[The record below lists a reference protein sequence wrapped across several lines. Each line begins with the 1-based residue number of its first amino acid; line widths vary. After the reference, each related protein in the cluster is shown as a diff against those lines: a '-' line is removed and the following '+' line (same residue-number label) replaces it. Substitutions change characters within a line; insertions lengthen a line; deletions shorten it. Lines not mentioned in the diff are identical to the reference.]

1 MRITVSSILNSFVSF
16 RFRTVM
22 LLSLC
27 LTSASFAQKSKSIRQ
42 YVHDIFTMKEGL
54 PQNSAS
60 SIIQSKDGYLWFATQ
75 EGLARF
81 DGVRFNVFD
90 RINSGAMVDS
100 WVVRIAED
108 ATGGIWIRPFG
119 FAPGLNYYKDGV
131 VRFVSKADGLPS
143 NRPITWEVDKEGG
156 IWIGTDR
163 GISYYR
169 DGTFRNYSVAEGL
182 PSDTVFALTLDRRGA
197 LWISSNRG
205 LARLIDGKIEKL
217 TGTPAFPD
225 TLVFRFNDLRNTLE
239 DRNGTIWM
247 VTNRGLLAH
256 KDGVTRAYSTKDGL
270 PSTTIFSMYEDR
282 NGALW
287 VGTDRGLCRFQN
299 DAFTSF
305 GFPAPSNENT
315 VFQIHE
321 DEEGSL
327 WLLMGVG
334 ISRFANGKY
343 ERFTKSDGLSDN
355 NTQTMIIDREGS
367 VWVSSFGGGV
377 DRFRS
382 GKFVTYSA
390 RTGLKFD
397 QAQPVF
403 EDSKGYLWAGSNNAG
418 LARLK
423 DGVIMHFDTR
433 NGLPGNDVRDIGEDG
448 GGNVWISTGGGLVSY
463 KDGIFTPRSKGTG
476 NAQDIIGNATA
487 LLRSGE
493 FVVASRNR
501 AFKYTGGRYLPFFSV
516 DSIPSIPNF
525 IGDIWEDSKGV
536 LWVSTNRGTYT
547 YSNTTLAPVTFPNG
561 SQVEQMRSFY
571 EDADST
577 LWLGGARG
585 GLHRYKNGTISSI
598 GPKEGLFDYN
608 AYTILEDHL
617 GYFWMSC
624 NKGVYRVSKQELND
638 VADGKVPMVHCT
650 SYGEADGMESRECNG
665 GYSPSGTKLRDG
677 RIAFPTVK
685 GVAIVN
691 PSDIRLNEVPPPVVI
706 DQFLAEGEPQRF
718 SETISIAAGTQR
730 FEFRYAGL
738 SFIGGE
744 RVRYKYKLE
753 GLDNDWIDVGTRREA
768 FYNNLS
774 PGVYTFRVIAANSD
788 GIWNE
793 QGASASFELRPFF
806 YQTTWFLGV
815 GIILFLTTGPSLY
828 FLRVRSLKRREM
840 ELEDLVNN
848 RTSELQKAL
857 NHLKETQNQLVL
869 SEKMA
874 SLGQLTAGIAHEIKN
889 PLNFITNFAVL
900 SKDLTQEL
908 RGELAHEKA
917 RVDEQ
922 RAAEITDI
930 LDNLEQ
936 NVTKINEHGKRADS
950 IVRGMLLHSRGK
962 AGERQ
967 ETDITALLAEY
978 ANLAYHG
985 MRAQDQ
991 SFNVKI
997 ETDFDPAVGKMN
1009 VVPQD
1014 LSRAFLNIVNNA
1026 CYAAN
1031 DKRKSAKNGFS
1042 PTVRVS
1048 TRNLGDRVEIRIR
1061 DNGNG
1066 IPADVRDRIFNP
1078 FFTTKPAGIG
1088 TGLGLSLTYDII
1100 VQEHGGDVKVDTREG
1115 EYTEFIITIP
1125 RTPRTNG
1132 GVS

>member
-1 MRITVSSILNSFVSF
+1 MHVMTSVVMSSRIQSRARLFLFLACIFT
-16 RFRTVM
+16 M
-22 LLSLC
+22 PSL
-27 LTSASFAQKSKSIRQ
+27 ARQVKSIKQ
-42 YVHDIFTMKEGL
+42 YVHEIFTIREGL

-75 EGLARF
+75 EGVARF
-81 DGVRFNVFD
+81 DGVRFKVID
-90 RINSGAMVDS
+90 RISDTALVDS
-100 WVVRIAED
+100 WIVRIVED
-108 ATGGIWIRPFG
+108 AAGGIWMRPFG
-119 FAPGLNYYKDGV
+119 FAPGLNYYKNGV
-131 VRFVSKADGLPS
+131 ARFVSKADGLPS

-163 GISYYR
+163 GISYHR
-169 DGTFRNYSVAEGL
+169 DGTFTNYSAVDGL

-205 LARLIDGKIEKL
+205 IARLNDGKIEKL
-217 TGTPAFPD
+217 TGTSAFPD
-225 TLVFRFNDLRNTLE
+225 TIAFRFNDLRNTLE

-256 KDGVTRAYSTKDGL
+256 KDGTTRAYSTKEGL
-270 PSTTIFSMYEDR
+270 ISTTIFCLYEDR

-287 VGTDRGLCRFQN
+287 IGTNRGLCRFQN
-299 DAFTSF
+299 GVFTSF
-305 GFPAPSNENT
+305 GFPAASLENS

-334 ISRFANGKY
+334 ISRFANGNY
-343 ERFTKSDGLSDN
+343 ERFTKADGLSDN
-355 NTQTMIIDREGS
+355 NTQTMLIDREGS
-367 VWVSSFGGGV
+367 IWVSSFGGGV
-377 DRFRS
+377 DRFRN
-382 GKFVTYSA
+382 GKFITYSS
-390 RTGLKFD
+390 RTGLGFD
-397 QAQPVF
+397 QVQPVM
-403 EDSKGYLWAGSNNAG
+403 EDSKGNLWAGSNNNG

-423 DGVIMHFDTR
+423 DGVITHYDSR
-433 NGLPGNDVRDIGEDG
+433 NGLPGNDVNDLGEDRE
-448 GGNVWISTGGGLVSY
+448 GNVWVSTTNGLVSY
-463 KDGIFTPRSKGTG
+463 KDGKWTPRSKGTG
-476 NAQDIIGNATA
+476 NDRDILGNVLT
-487 LLRSGE
+487 LLRSGD
-493 FVVASRNR
+493 FLVGSRNQV
-501 AFKYTGGRYLPFFSV
+501 FTFQGGAYRPLFRLDSLPNNQ
-516 DSIPSIPNF
+516 NF
-525 IGDIWEDSKGV
+525 ISDLWEDSRGT
-536 LWVSTNRGTYT
+536 LWFSANRGTFSYRDGQVKPA
-547 YSNTTLAPVTFPNG
+547 TLPDG
-561 SQVEQMRSFY
+561 SQMEQARSFY
-571 EDADST
+571 EDKEGI
-577 LWLGGARG
+577 LWFGGARA
-585 GLHRYKNGTISSI
+585 GLYRVKDDQISSI
-598 GPKEGLFDYN
+598 GPKQGLFDYN
-608 AYTILEDHL
+608 AYTILEDAQ
-617 GYFWMSC
+617 GYFWLSC
-624 NKGVYRVSKQELND
+624 NKGVYRVSRKELND
-638 VADGKVPMVHCT
+638 VAEGRAAIVQCT

-677 RIAFPTVK
+677 RLAFPTVR

-691 PSDIRLNEVPPPVVI
+691 PADIRLNEVPPPVVI
-706 DQFLAEGEPQRF
+706 DQFLAEGALQQF
-718 SETISIAAGTQR
+718 SGPLSIAAGTQR
-730 FEFRYAGL
+730 FEFRYVGV

-753 GLDNDWIDVGTRREA
+753 GQDNDWIDAGTRREA

-793 QGASASFELRPFF
+793 TGASMTFELRPFF

-815 GIILFLTTGPSLY
+815 GILLFLTTGPSLY
-828 FLRVRSLKRREM
+828 FLRVRSMKRREM
-840 ELEDLVNN
+840 ELEELVKN
-848 RTSELQKAL
+848 RTKELQQTL

-900 SKDLTQEL
+900 SKELAGEL
-908 RGELAHEKA
+908 RGELAAEKN
-917 RVDEQ
+917 RVDEK
-922 RAAEITDI
+922 RAAEITEL

-967 ETDITALLAEY
+967 ETDIAALLAEY

-997 ETDFDPAVGKMN
+997 ETDFDPAVGNMN

-1031 DKRKSAKNGFS
+1031 EKRRTAGNGFS
-1042 PTVRVS
+1042 PTVHVS
-1048 TRNLGDRVEIRIR
+1048 ARNLGDRVEIRIR

-1078 FFTTKPAGIG
+1078 FFTTKPAGVG

-1100 VQEHGGDVKVDTREG
+1100 VQEHGGELNVDTREG

-1125 RTPRTNG
+1125 RTPKSNG
-1132 GVS
+1132 GNA

>member
-16 RFRTVM
+16 RFRTV
-22 LLSLC
+22 LLSSLC
-27 LTSASFAQKSKSIRQ
+27 LTSASFAQKSISQ
-42 YVHDIFTMKEGL
+42 YVHDNFTMKEGL

-60 SIIQSKDGYLWFATQ
+60 SIIQSKNGYLWFATQ

-81 DGVRFNVFD
+81 DGVRFTVFD
-90 RINSGAMVDS
+90 RINSPAMVDS
-100 WVVRIAED
+100 WIVRIAED
-108 ATGGIWIRPFG
+108 AVGGIWIRPVG
-119 FAPGLNYYKDGV
+119 FAPALNYLKNGV
-131 VRFVSKADGLPS
+131 VRLISTAEGLPS
-143 NRPITWEVDKEGG
+143 NRSLTLAPDTEGG
-156 IWIGTDR
+156 TWIGTDR
-163 GISYYR
+163 GLSYHK
-169 DGTFRNYSVAEGL
+169 DGTFTNYSTKDGL
-182 PSDTVFALTLDRRGA
+182 PADTVFGLTLDNRGR
-197 LWISSNRG
+197 LWISTVRG
-205 LARLIDGKIEKL
+205 IARFREGNIETL

-225 TLVFRFNDLRNTLE
+225 TIAFRRNDFRNIHE
-239 DRNGTIWM
+239 DRSGTIWL

-256 KDGVTRAYSTKDGL
+256 KDGTTRAFTVKDGL
-270 PSTTIFSMYEDR
+270 LSQNILWIHEDR
-282 NGALW
+282 QGSLW
-287 VGTDRGLCRFQN
+287 LGTDRGLCRYK
-299 DAFTSF
+299 DGAFTPF
-305 GFPAPSNENT
+305 GASVASNENS
-315 VFQIHE
+315 VSEIHE
-321 DEEGSL
+321 DEEGNL
-327 WLLMGVG
+327 WLVMGKG
-334 ISRFANGKY
+334 IKRFSNGKF
-343 ERFTKSDGLSDN
+343 ESFTKEDGLSDD
-355 NTQTMIIDREGS
+355 NTQTMLIDREGS
-367 VWVSSFGGGV
+367 VWVSTFGGGV
-377 DRFRS
+377 DRFRR
-382 GKFVTYSA
+382 GKFVTYSS

-397 QAQPVF
+397 QVQPVF
-403 EDSKGYLWAGSNNAG
+403 EDSRGYLWAGSNTKG
-418 LARLK
+418 VARLK
-423 DGVIMHFDTR
+423 DGTIQHFETR
-433 NGLPGNDVRDIGEDG
+433 SGLPANDIRDIAEDG
-448 GGNVWISTGGGLVSY
+448 AGNIWIAAAGGLASY
-463 KDGIFTPRSKGTG
+463 RDGVFTNRSRGPDPGQNILG
-476 NAQDIIGNATA
+476 NAMR

-493 FVVASRNR
+493 FLVGSQNKV
-501 AFKYTGGRYLPFFSV
+501 FKFVGGRYVPFFSLGNV
-516 DSIPSIPNF
+516 PSQPNF
-525 IGDIWEDSKGV
+525 IGDIWEDGKGV
-536 LWVSTNRGTYT
+536 LWVSANRGMYR
-547 YSNTTLAPVTFPNG
+547 YSGDTLVPVLLPDS
-561 SQVEQMRSFY
+561 SQLEQIRSFF
-571 EDADST
+571 EDAEGT
-577 LWLGGARG
+577 IWLGGARRG
-585 GLHRYKNGTISSI
+585 VYRYKNGTFASI

-608 AYTILEDHL
+608 AYAILEDKA

-638 VADGKVPMVHCT
+638 VADGKASMVHCT

-665 GYSPSGTKLRDG
+665 GYSPSGFKLRDG
-677 RIAFPTVK
+677 RMAFPTVK

-691 PSDIRLNEVPPPVVI
+691 PADIKLNEVPPPVVI
-706 DQFLAEGEPQRF
+706 DQFLAEGEAQRLH
-718 SETISIAAGTQR
+718 EAVSIAAGTQR
-730 FEFRYAGL
+730 FEFRYAGI

-753 GLDNDWIDVGTRREA
+753 GQDNDWIDAGTRREA

-774 PGVYTFRVIAANSD
+774 PGTYTFRVIAANSD
-788 GIWNE
+788 GVWNE
-793 QGASASFELRPFF
+793 EGASATFELRPFF
-806 YQTTWFLGV
+806 YQTTWFLGL

-828 FLRVRSLKRREM
+828 VLRVRSLKRREM
-840 ELEDLVNN
+840 ELEELVNN
-848 RTSELQKAL
+848 RTSELQKTL
-857 NHLKETQNQLVL
+857 NHLKETQHQLVL

-900 SKDLTQEL
+900 SKDLTMEL
-908 RGELAHEKA
+908 RGELAHEKNL
-917 RVDEQ
+917 VDEQ

-936 NVTKINEHGKRADS
+936 NVIKINEHGKRADS

-1100 VQEHGGDVKVDTREG
+1100 VQEHGGDVQVDTREG